1 MTIKMMTGLVVGVI
15 MLVFATAAQAGSDLK
30 AALKSGAVRLTSE
43 QIAKQ
48 IVGKTVTVA
57 LGKKRFL
64 FHYSKDNVLSGRLI
78 GGNWSDSGY
87 YGITD
92 DNRVCLSMTKD
103 KGRLRCMTLLKQNGT
118 IRKYNT
124 AGKATF
130 TLLEFSNGK
139 TF

>member
-57 LGKKRFL
+57 LGMSRLQPSYYYVQHIKR
-64 FHYSKDNVLSGRLI
+64 R
-78 GGNWSDSGY
+78 
-87 YGITD
+87 
-92 DNRVCLSMTKD
+92 
-103 KGRLRCMTLLKQNGT
+103 
-118 IRKYNT
+118 
-124 AGKATF
+124 
-130 TLLEFSNGK
+130 
-139 TF
+139 